1 MFEII
6 KPEDSGFKR
15 KNRSTNTEIDNYPFE
30 STPVGYAFFIP
41 DDGTERFYKVQSGRV
56 AYYNRKQRLAG
67 SSVKFSMTGGEKGG
81 EKGVLVT
88 RVV

>member
-6 KPEDSGFKR
+6 KPEESGFER
-15 KNRSTNTEIDNYPFE
+15 KHRSSNTEIDNYPFE

-41 DDGTERFYKVQSGRV
+41 DDGSERFYKVQRGRV

-67 SSVKFSMTGGEKGG
+67 SSVKFSMTCGEKGG

-88 RVV
+88 RVI